1 MPAGLPDWTV
11 PTAIVAQ
18 LIDKLAVDIV
28 AQTIGNV
35 KVDIAAQ
42 SLSELN
48 VNVTNAQFDVNI
60 VGSDITLPVSIKS
73 SSVTLDVNIVGSDI
87 TLPVSIKSSSV
98 TLDVNIAAQNI
109 TLDIDVS
116 AQSVGLKPEDVWSA
130 EQGYN
135 KSIVASAT
143 VGSGSGLTMIS
154 YTVPS
159 GKKLYVKKVH
169 ASPFHADTSFYV
181 YVRDDTAGVTY
192 ALAADDKGREFDFS
206 PPLVIPGGNTVKVVI
221 YNTSSAD
228 DDFAASL
235 LGWEK

>member
-73 SSVTLDVNIVGSDI
+73 SSVTLN
-87 TLPVSIKSSSV
+87 
-98 TLDVNIAAQNI
+98 VNIAAQNI